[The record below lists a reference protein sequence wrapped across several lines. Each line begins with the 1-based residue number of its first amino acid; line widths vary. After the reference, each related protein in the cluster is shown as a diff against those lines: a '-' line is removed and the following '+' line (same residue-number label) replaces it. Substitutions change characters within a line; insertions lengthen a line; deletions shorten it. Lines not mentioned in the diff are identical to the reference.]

1 MDVNE
6 LVRRNSD
13 AKQFLP
19 AAGARG
25 RDVAGLTMI
34 QRLELDAE
42 DQQKQRL
49 IEAELRNLLESLR
62 SSRDVTAT
70 KTARDVTDSLPPQL
84 QSLDT
89 QKLIDFILE
98 SEPHLDMTSS
108 ALDDVTDTA
117 AGSSSQ
123 RPALT
128 SSDVTIVLKNPV
140 TSSQSDDVT
149 RPVQMS
155 IRLSDVLRA
164 CSIYPE

>member
-1 MDVNE
+1 
-6 LVRRNSD
+6 
-13 AKQFLP
+13 
-19 AAGARG
+19 
-25 RDVAGLTMI
+25 MI
-34 QRLELDAE
+34 ERLELDAE
-42 DQQKQRL
+42 EHQKQLL
-49 IEAELRNLLESLR
+49 IEAELKNLLESLR
-62 SSRDVTAT
+62 SNRDAPVTKST
-70 KTARDVTDSLPPQL
+70 RDVTDSLPPQL

-108 ALDDVTDTA
+108 VLDDVTDTA
-117 AGSSSQ
+117 TGSSSQ

-128 SSDVTIVLKNPV
+128 SSDVTIVLRNPV